1 MEDGTSLKT
10 GFLLRYEPSK
20 RWKLRWF
27 ALLEEQLVCTHKL
40 HHSMV
45 VDIIPLEGASVVC
58 PITDPQLNTP
68 NNTHSFCGTFKI
80 TTPGGDELF
89 FQAAGKHD
97 RDMWAHA
104 VGAVI
109 RALSGSKQDSQQ
121 PIPFT
126 SFRATAN
133 VTEILGAMQDP
144 DAGVNLG
151 SHVRN
156 GAVHKNCFT
165 GSAVVDWLVRWSI
178 IRKRDDG
185 SAMIQTLLKLGH
197 VQEVDIND
205 GALGASKKF
214 SDGDKLYR
222 FSSLNLGAKRNSYYD
237 STDSETSSSED
248 EEDETQE
255 NKLRK
260 GKVLKASFLAKKK
273 SIRKDWRIVRVT
285 LRENP
290 PSIEYSR
297 VLHDHTKRGKIIDVE
312 EVNTEEAKND
322 CLACGQDAAETAR
335 LKKRIV
341 LKDRKGKCYIFK
353 TKDEQEKLEWLPLLQ
368 SLSRKASAAQ

>member
-10 GFLLRYEPSK
+10 GFLLRYEPNK

-27 ALLEEQLVCTHKL
+27 VLLEEQLVCTHKL

-45 VDIIPLEGASVVC
+45 VDIVPLQGASVVC
-58 PITDPQLNTP
+58 PITDPQLNSP
-68 NNTHSFCGTFKI
+68 GTFKI
-80 TTPGGDELF
+80 TTPVGDELF
-89 FQAAGKHD
+89 YQAAGKQD
-97 RDMWAHA
+97 RDGWAHA

-109 RALSGSKQDSQQ
+109 RSLSGSKQDSEQ

-126 SFRATAN
+126 AFRATAN
-133 VTEILGAMQDP
+133 VSEILGAMQDP
-144 DAGVNLG
+144 DAGVSLG

-178 IRKRDDG
+178 IRKREDG

-237 STDSETSSSED
+237 STDSDSSSSED
-248 EEDETQE
+248 EEDDTQE
-255 NKLRK
+255 NKLKK
-260 GKVLKASFLAKKK
+260 GKVLKASYLSKKK

-290 PSIEYSR
+290 PSLEYSR
-297 VLHDHTKRGKIIDVE
+297 VLHDHSKKGKLIEVE
-312 EVNTEEAKND
+312 DVNTEEAKND
-322 CLACGQDAAETAR
+322 CLVCSQDTAETTR
-335 LKKRIV
+335 LRRRIV
-341 LKDRKGKCYIFK
+341 LRDTGGKCYIFK

-368 SLSRKASAAQ
+368 SLSRKAATSQ